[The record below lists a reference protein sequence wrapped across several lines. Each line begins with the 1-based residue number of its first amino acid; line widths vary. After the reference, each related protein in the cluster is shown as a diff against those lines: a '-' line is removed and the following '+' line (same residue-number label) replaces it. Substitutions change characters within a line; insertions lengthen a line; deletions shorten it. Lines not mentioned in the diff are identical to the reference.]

1 MKPLPPVLQRP
12 HRHAAGLLPLAVA
25 MLLSA
30 CASQQAPAPVAE
42 QKPLTAEPVIT
53 LTAPPAEP
61 VELETL
67 RAVASQQERL
77 DRVAAPLLLSNP
89 ELCKSYARNLL
100 GFIPKTRYSY
110 SAEYVKAAQALFG
123 LGERLQVVGVLAGSG
138 AARAGLRKGDILLS
152 AEDKPLPTGPNAETA
167 VGEILGPLTA
177 SRASVRLAI
186 SRDGAQQELVVPLTR
201 ACPFRVDLGNADN
214 VNTYA
219 DGQRILVTRGILD
232 FTRSDNEIAYLIARE
247 MAHNALSHAAKQRS
261 NSVVA
266 TQINNLRRIHPD
278 TGMLIGMAGIKP
290 TPPELDAAAD
300 SLAMY
305 MLARAGFSLDQAI
318 PFWQRL
324 ASQYPAT
331 VLNGHTALHPATAA
345 RVTAMEK
352 AIKEV
357 KAKQAAKKPLLP

>member
-1 MKPLPPVLQRP
+1 MKPLIPVLQRP
-12 HRHAAGLLPLAVA
+12 HRHATGLLPLAVA

-177 SRASVRLAI
+177 SRASVRLTI

-318 PFWQRL
+318 AFWQRL